1 MKEWLLTTP
10 LATSVLGLREWF
22 TLKSLPTV
30 NPEKAALVANGII
43 ADRLIARICTPG
55 GTFLDIGAHLG
66 SILAAV
72 RRHSDDVQLVAVEAD
87 AGKFASLKR
96 RFPDCRFL
104 QCAVGETAGKS
115 IFYTFPNRSG
125 FNSLTPSDAHG
136 AVETTVEVRTLD
148 DLFPD
153 LTVDTIK
160 IDIEGAELG
169 ALRGG
174 KEMIAR
180 SRPTIMF
187 ESAGTERNALGYTP
201 GDLHAWFTANGFEI
215 FLPDRLAH
223 NSPPMDAP
231 TFLDAHFYPMRSVNF
246 FAVPT
251 ERRIEIRD
259 KARRILRIMPVKLD
273 TRLP

>member
-10 LATSVLGLREWF
+10 LAGSVLGLREWVA
-22 TLKSLPTV
+22 LKSLPIA
-30 NPEKAALVANGII
+30 NPEKAALVANGIL

-66 SILAAV
+66 SIIAAV
-72 RRHSDDVQLVAVEAD
+72 RRHSEGVQIVAVEAD
-87 AGKFASLKR
+87 AAKCASLER
-96 RFPDCRFL
+96 RFPDCLFF
-104 QCAVGETAGKS
+104 QCAVDETAGTS
-115 IFYTFPNRSG
+115 TFYSFPNRSG
-125 FNSLTPSDAHG
+125 YNSLAARDTEDAIK
-136 AVETTVEVRTLD
+136 TTVEVRTLD
-148 DLFPD
+148 DLFPE

-174 KEMIAR
+174 AGMIAR

-201 GDLHAWFTANGFEI
+201 GDLHAWFTDNDFEI
-215 FLPDRLAH
+215 FLPDRVGH
-223 NSPPMDAP
+223 DSPPMDAA
-231 TFLDAHFYPMRSVNF
+231 TFLDAHFYPTRSVNF

-259 KARRILRIMPVKLD
+259 RARRVLGIML
-273 TRLP
+273 